1 MSATKKGA
9 TSRHSIDPQE
19 LREQEVLRAN
29 RELAAYFKG
38 RRTEREARA
47 ALKIVK
53 AFIRDREHTDPVK
66 RRPLPGATPA
76 RRQKNAAAR
85 KTAGAT
91 KGRRR
96 AAVPRR
102 PRASA
107 ARDIPRSSTLQTP
120 LGDAPAASSTQPT
133 ATGD

>member
-1 MSATKKGA
+1 MSASKKGA
-9 TSRHSIDPQE
+9 ASRRSIDTQE

-53 AFIRDREHTDPVK
+53 AFIRDREHMDPLK
-66 RRPLPGATPA
+66 RRPLPGAAPA

-85 KTAGAT
+85 KTAGT
-91 KGRRR
+91 IKSRRR
-96 AAVPRR
+96 TVP
-102 PRASA
+102 
-107 ARDIPRSSTLQTP
+107 
-120 LGDAPAASSTQPT
+120 
-133 ATGD
+133 

>member
-66 RRPLPGATPA
+66 RRPLPGAAPA

-96 AAVPRR
+96 TAVPRR

-120 LGDAPAASSTQPT
+120 GDTPAASSNQPS